1 MRTVSSE
8 ALAALQGSIVPM
20 ALLVEMDL
28 DAPLFLNT
36 SGVDLTLGGVV
47 YYGTKGLGSVGAVR
61 DTAAEVAQLQFELS
75 GVTSEII
82 ATALGTTVQGKPVR
96 IKVAIFDP
104 ATYQVL
110 DQRLRWA
117 GILDVMAISDGPD
130 ASVIRVS
137 AEHCGIDL
145 LRPGGSIYSDAEQ
158 RRLYPGDP
166 SLQFMAD
173 QVDQRVV
180 WPAAS
185 WGRK

>member
-1 MRTVSSE
+1 MKTFIYHQRNGALYRADADGNTYLGTKRLGKIEPLQDSPSE
-8 ALAALQGSIVPM
+8 AKGLRF
-20 ALLVEMDL
+20 EM
-28 DAPLFLNT
+28 
-36 SGVDLTLGGVV
+36 SGVPA
-47 YYGTKGLGSVGAVR
+47 S
-61 DTAAEVAQLQFELS
+61 Q
-75 GVTSEII
+75 I
-82 ATALGTTVQGKPVR
+82 ALARTERVQGKAVR

-130 ASVIRVS
+130 TSVIRVS